1 LISFATVRPGTLGT
15 SAFDSINEFS
25 KETVFFELLCA
36 FFIALGYPVLKPFFK
51 LLNVT
56 LDRS

>member
-1 LISFATVRPGTLGT
+1 MMRTKWGGTRMPTVR
-15 SAFDSINEFS
+15 AFDSINEFS
-25 KETVFFELLCA
+25 KENVFFEILCA